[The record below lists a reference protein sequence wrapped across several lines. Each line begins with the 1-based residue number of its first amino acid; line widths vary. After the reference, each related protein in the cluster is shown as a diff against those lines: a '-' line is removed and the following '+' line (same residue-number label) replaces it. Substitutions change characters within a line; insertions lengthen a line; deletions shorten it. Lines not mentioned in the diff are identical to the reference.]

1 MPCSSCGATCLRN
14 PRVNITGGEGDFRQN
29 RSELVVISSQTEKDD
44 RIRADGCR
52 TALCRNLDAQADL
65 SLSLSL
71 SLSLNKLTDTKASKG
86 DGDLRAY
93 FEVRLTL
100 ELKLLTSG
108 RGDGDVDLYAEH
120 NITHFF
126 ASMSLIVFITF

>member
-1 MPCSSCGATCLRN
+1 M
-14 PRVNITGGEGDFRQN
+14 GGEGDFRQN

-52 TALCRNLDAQADL
+52 TALCRNLDAQAD
-65 SLSLSL
+65 LSL